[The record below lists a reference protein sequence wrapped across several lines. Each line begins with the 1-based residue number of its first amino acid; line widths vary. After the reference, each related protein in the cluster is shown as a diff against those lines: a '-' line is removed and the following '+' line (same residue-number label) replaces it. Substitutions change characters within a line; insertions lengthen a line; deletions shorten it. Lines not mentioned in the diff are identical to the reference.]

1 MYEIIL
7 YDTEDG
13 RCPVQELLDSLEP
26 KLLAKTLRTIDLLEM
41 NGPLLREPYSKPL
54 ENGIFELRAKQGS
67 DITRVLYFFIVGKKA
82 VLTNGF
88 IKKSQ
93 KTPKAE
99 KNWQRNIKQ
108 IMNGGMAMSSY
119 KDYKKRALQNSE
131 VKAEYDALQPEYDI
145 IQAMIDAR
153 VQQNMTQKD
162 LSAKTGITQADISRI
177 ENGTRNPSLS
187 MVKKLAHGLGM
198 QLKLEFVPMPT
209 KNKM

>member
-1 MYEIIL
+1 
-7 YDTEDG
+7 
-13 RCPVQELLDSLEP
+13 
-26 KLLAKTLRTIDLLEM
+26 
-41 NGPLLREPYSKPL
+41 
-54 ENGIFELRAKQGS
+54 
-67 DITRVLYFFIVGKKA
+67 
-82 VLTNGF
+82 
-88 IKKSQ
+88 
-93 KTPKAE
+93 
-99 KNWQRNIKQ
+99 
-108 IMNGGMAMSSY
+108 MSSY
-119 KDYKKRALQNSE
+119 KDYKKRALRNPE

-187 MVKKLAHGLGM
+187 MVKKFAQGLGM

>member
-1 MYEIIL
+1 
-7 YDTEDG
+7 
-13 RCPVQELLDSLEP
+13 
-26 KLLAKTLRTIDLLEM
+26 
-41 NGPLLREPYSKPL
+41 
-54 ENGIFELRAKQGS
+54 
-67 DITRVLYFFIVGKKA
+67 
-82 VLTNGF
+82 
-88 IKKSQ
+88 
-93 KTPKAE
+93 
-99 KNWQRNIKQ
+99 
-108 IMNGGMAMSSY
+108 MSSY
-119 KDYKKRALQNSE
+119 KDYKKRALRNPE

-145 IQAMIDAR
+145 IQVMIDAR